1 MNRTVLII
9 AGVVA
14 ALAVAG
20 GLFAAKSFVDDTT
33 ARAERVMAE
42 AGALDPYLRSAAR
55 TRSETCQALAAAVL
69 KGGRA
74 EGLRLSATLSVLK
87 SDVGPQR
94 CAEYRLAAQ
103 LRERRLAETARGKL
117 TAYRSEKRLLILDQ
131 AAHTGEL
138 FTFGPAQTAAA
149 LQAAEGAPGVL
160 TTPIEI
166 DDVRCLFTMEHFAIG
181 LPDITGGLPATADWR
196 FEARPGGAAGIAN
209 GSVQMTVTRAAGGG
223 IASFTLHFPGSPAE
237 TYQYVQGPHMLML
250 C

>member
-9 AGVVA
+9 AGVVI

-20 GLFAAKSFVDDTT
+20 GLFAAKGFRDDTV
-33 ARAERVMAE
+33 ARAERVMTDT
-42 AGALDPYLRSAAR
+42 GALDPYLRSAAR
-55 TRSETCQALAAAVL
+55 TRSETCQALAVAVL
-69 KGGRA
+69 KGGPA
-74 EGLRLSATLSVLK
+74 GGVRLSATLSVLK
-87 SDVGPQR
+87 RAIGPQR
-94 CAEYRLAAQ
+94 CAEFRLAAQ
-103 LRERRLAETARGKL
+103 LQQKRREQMALGRL

-131 AAHTGEL
+131 TAQTGEL

-149 LQAAEGAPGVL
+149 LRAAEGAPGVL
-160 TTPIEI
+160 TTPIVI
-166 DDVRCLFTMEHFAIG
+166 DDARCLFTMEHFAIG

-237 TYQYVQGPHMLML
+237 TYQYVQGPHLLMQ